1 MSAKKLIVLTAV
13 VAALFAFI
21 VLFER
26 KLPTTA
32 DRQRKGDVYWD
43 VPVDRV
49 DRLELSRGDEKLE
62 FQRVDAAKWKMVKPA
77 KYPAEAFAVSGVV
90 TELAALKQAGVENP
104 DARPADYGL
113 DKPVAAATFGWTDAD
128 DPKTHKSPGP
138 SSSVRTF
145 RAPTSW
151 PRAQPGTPRVLFV
164 PSSLLASVKKNV
176 DEFLSKDVFG
186 GSAADLARI
195 DILRG
200 RGRLVLVRKGGTW
213 WLAEPRA
220 DLADAAGADR
230 LAGQLTALRAR
241 EFVRGGIDLAAQG
254 LNPPLFKVA
263 LTDSK
268 GAVTTVDLGA
278 TRSDGNAMYA
288 QRDGQV
294 LLMDREIVDDLS
306 KEADSFRSTA
316 LVDFNRSDVTS
327 LEGAFGPKKFVLTQK
342 DGGWSMDG
350 HPILAAAADDVE
362 TAVLDAKS
370 RAFLD
375 DAAAKASRR
384 CRRDG
389 HGPFEGR
396 RDLGPHLLPGCAG
409 WCRERRSPAGPA
421 PSRRIRRCRR
431 AWRPRSKRPPRLRRR
446 PSRPRRVRRPLE
458 ARRARRARREQ
469 PSALAPVGVA
479 SSASPSGAALSGPLR
494 LRGRRSSSGAA
505 GPSCPSPSSSSA
517 WPRKKIVEM

>member
-128 DPKTHKSPGP
+128 DPKTHKSRTVEFGSDVPGTDI
-138 SSSVRTF
+138 VAAR
-145 RAPTSW
+145 
-151 PRAQPGTPRVLFV
+151 QPGTPRVLFV

-375 DAAAKASRR
+375 DAAAKARTDAAATVTVRSKAGETWVLTFYPGAP
-384 CRRDG
+384 DG
-389 HGPFEGR
+389 AAKVSGR
-396 RDLGPHLLPGCAG
+396 PGAFATDP
-409 WCRERRSPAGPA
+409 EV
-421 PSRRIRRCRR
+421 PSR
-431 AWRPRSKRPPRLRRR
+431 
-446 PSRPRRVRRPLE
+446 LE
-458 ARRARRARREQ
+458 AAFKTAAAPPPTPKPTAPRPTAAR
-469 PSALAPVGVA
+469 
-479 SSASPSGAALSGPLR
+479 GAT
-494 LRGRRSSSGAA
+494 GATGA
-505 GPSCPSPSSSSA
+505 TGKAKTP
-517 WPRKKIVEM
+517 